1 MSEHKHTPDVTV
13 DARGAGCPGP
23 LMDLIGKVKTA
34 DEGTVIELQTTDAGS
49 KDDVPEWLDKAG
61 HELLDIVD
69 QGDYWSIYVRKA

>member
-1 MSEHKHTPDVTV
+1 MNEHEYTPDATV

-69 QGDYWSIYVRKA
+69 NGDYWSIYVRKA